1 MDAELQ
7 PDLQHSGAPSG
18 EAPARTGS
26 VRPMTRSDIPTVARL
41 FSKTFRAR
49 KNAVAPDLEAY
60 LETVFFGSPHYR
72 PEHGSMV
79 HAGENGVT
87 SAILAVPMEFSAHGR
102 PVMAR
107 LLCAFMADGK
117 DGAAGAARLARQ
129 MHAARQ
135 EMCFSD
141 SSSPA
146 SADQCLAGGGS
157 VLPIQSLEWR
167 RAFKPLTAA
176 AIGWSRA
183 APALRSRA
191 VLAPLGWLDQALRRR
206 RRSITPAAVPD
217 CRTIPAT
224 PDAFF
229 ACATPMLFRF
239 PLRPVWSREEFDWLV
254 GVASLNRGL
263 GELHVRI
270 VLDRGGQP
278 IGAFLYFGR
287 KGEEAT
293 VLNLLCTAGREFEVV
308 GQMFS
313 SLDAEGYA
321 SAGGIAQPFMMNAI
335 SRQRWLSF
343 KHRGYFCLVT
353 RHADIKD
360 AAQRNDIYIGGLA
373 SESWSRLL
381 TDF

>member
-7 PDLQHSGAPSG
+7 PDLQRSSASDG
-18 EAPARTGS
+18 EAPARGGG
-26 VRPMTRSDIPTVARL
+26 VRPMTRSDIPEVARL

-49 KNAVAPDLEAY
+49 KGAVAPDLEAY
-60 LETVFFGSPHYR
+60 LEAVFFGSPHYR

-79 HAGENGVT
+79 HAGESGVT
-87 SAILAVPMEFSAHGR
+87 SAILAVPMTFSAHGR
-102 PVMAR
+102 PFMAR

-129 MHAARQ
+129 VHAARQ

-146 SADQCLAGGGS
+146 SADQCVAGGGS

-167 RAFKPLTAA
+167 RAFKPSAA
-176 AIGWSRA
+176 AALAGSRTF
-183 APALRSRA
+183 PVLRSRA
-191 VLAPLGWLDQALRRR
+191 VLAPLGWLDRALRRR
-206 RRSITPAAVPD
+206 RRSITPAAMPE

-229 ACATPMLFRF
+229 ACAAPMLSRF
-239 PLRPVWSREEFDWLV
+239 PVRPAWNREEFDWLV
-254 GVASLNRGL
+254 SIASLNRSL
-263 GELHVRI
+263 GDLHVRI
-270 VLDRGGQP
+270 VLDRGGMP

-287 KGEEAT
+287 KGQEAT
-293 VLNLLCTAGREFEVV
+293 VLNLLCMAGREFDVV

-321 SAGGIAQPFMMNAI
+321 CASGIAQPFMMNAI
-335 SRQRWLSF
+335 SRQRWLNF

-353 RHADIKD
+353 RHADIKE
-360 AAQRNDIYIGGLA
+360 AALRNDIYIGGLA